1 MIVTATSD
9 VCGPLT
15 IKIAAWIPDLVGI
28 GSGRGFTLTGALPQH
43 PSNHFGLPEVNGR
56 LVQLADYY
64 ATDPTREI
72 LAYNDMSLV
81 WGGLFDI
88 GPTPDFPNGLFW
100 QPPHDEHR
108 VGRQIDVGIPSALR
122 DQARFRGL
130 AHRFGFR
137 VEEEVTPPHYHL
149 TFRGRGRR

>member
-15 IKIAAWIPDLVGI
+15 IKVAAWIPDLVGM

-64 ATDPTREI
+64 AADPTREI
-72 LAYNDMSLV
+72 LSYNDMSLV

-88 GPTPDFPNGLFW
+88 GPTADFPNRLFW

-108 VGRQIDVGIPSALR
+108 VGRQIDVGIR
-122 DQARFRGL
+122 W
-130 AHRFGFR
+130 
-137 VEEEVTPPHYHL
+137 
-149 TFRGRGRR
+149 